1 MNGLVTG
8 LPEELQA
15 ELSQFVGRGRLH
27 GRLQG
32 QGRAPGDQQQKS
44 PTKGSKEPF
53 DGPKE
58 PYYSK
63 RALLSKAVRLT
74 PPEVRRRYNR
84 RYHFVFVFF
93 VFFFFF

>member
-1 MNGLVTG
+1 MMNGLATG
-8 LPEELQA
+8 LPEDLQA
-15 ELSQFVGRGRLH
+15 ELAKFVGRERLH
-27 GRLQG
+27 GRLQE

-53 DGPKE
+53 DRPNE

-74 PPEVRRRYNR
+74 LPEVRRRYNR
-84 RYHFVFVFF
+84 RYNFF
-93 VFFFFF
+93 LVFFFCFF